1 MIETIIINSKHAE
14 IMDDALYIY
23 TLLHSH
29 NVKRIFEYYTDD
41 SIALEI
47 VEIIDKMYQG
57 LKWENDYI
65 NKVRKKIIFAGAIA
79 VEN

>member
-1 MIETIIINSKHAE
+1 
-14 IMDDALYIY
+14 MDYIY

-29 NVKRIFEYYTDD
+29 NVKGIFEYYTDD

-47 VEIIDKMYQG
+47 VEIIDKMYKG
-57 LKWENDYI
+57 LKWENDYINKI
-65 NKVRKKIIFAGAIA
+65 NKVRKKIIFAGAIT